1 VALNTTGVSYV
12 AVFTEHAPEE
22 FNATFEDGSGVTLQA
37 LQTLPSSTVTDNSSK
52 KWLETIGATFTVLL
66 CTFVGLVMMAPQVC
80 LPTPLRFLP
89 LHACAHALHAAAPL
103 LHCVLL
109 YSKYEGFCASATRKA
124 FFLTT
129 LVPRTRRRAQSLQ
142 LRALQVNHGEAF
154 TAYVSSFAAGAILT
168 TSVMLL
174 MAESMNL
181 MAAYWTEEGDVTWR
195 WGTMVIAGIAAAPI
209 VDMIACALGGRVAE
223 HSHGVLTSVKEVDGS
238 DSKRVEF
245 QVSYIN
251 PDIDYSVELGDLPN
265 PSDTSAED
273 NHAPKDMSW
282 VRVASSVLVGDF
294 LHNFV
299 DGIFI
304 GTAFTYCGSAF
315 GWTVC
320 KFFSFLFSF
329 FLFLIFPLIFLSS
342 FRCLSFD
349 L

>member
-1 VALNTTGVSYV
+1 MARDNRCNINGVVVHFCWTRHDGPAGVSS
-12 AVFTEHAPEE
+12 
-22 FNATFEDGSGVTLQA
+22 NATAF
-37 LQTLPSSTVTDNSSK
+37 P
-52 KWLETIGATFTVLL
+52 AT
-66 CTFVGLVMMAPQVC
+66 
-80 LPTPLRFLP
+80 
-89 LHACAHALHAAAPL
+89 ACMHALHATAPL
-103 LHCVLL
+103 RHRYIVCS
-109 YSKYEGFCASATRKA
+109 YSKYEDFCASATRKA

-129 LVPRTRRRAQSLQ
+129 LVLRTRRAQSLQ
-142 LRALQVNHGEAF
+142 LRALQVNHSEAF

-181 MAAYWTEEGDVTWR
+181 MASYWTEERDVTWR

-223 HSHGVLTSVKEVDGS
+223 HSHGVLTSVKEVDGT

-320 KFFSFLFSF
+320 KFFSFLF
-329 FLFLIFPLIFLSS
+329 LFLIF
-342 FRCLSFD
+342 R
-349 L
+349 